1 MFIKNDNCFGV
12 DNLYIANLENHNKL
26 GKFAIINTVQY
37 QKKEQNIEL
46 NELET
51 LNVPEWLTRNTL
63 LFSTD
68 AFNKSLYL
76 QTGITFNYF
85 TKFYAD
91 YYNPLI
97 SEFVTQNYKMI
108 GDYPRFD
115 FFVNVHFISFR
126 FPNLLYI
133 YYRT

>member
-1 MFIKNDNCFGV
+1 MACTG
-12 DNLYIANLENHNKL
+12 LHGANRLASNSLMECL
-26 GKFAIINTVQY
+26 VFANQM
-37 QKKEQNIEL
+37 QNIEL

-68 AFNKSLYL
+68 AFNKALYL

-97 SEFVTQNYKMI
+97 SELVTQNYKMI

-115 FFVNVHFISFR
+115 CCWSIACSNYKICRNFTF
-126 FPNLLYI
+126 Y
-133 YYRT
+133 